1 METDTQK
8 KPLNFKLLAW
18 VLVIGGLAPMLDTT
32 IVNVAIPTLGHD
44 LHTTVALS
52 QWTITGYLLA
62 MGIIIPISGWLKER
76 LGGKKLWLLALAF
89 FLIGSVLAG
98 ASWNIDSMI
107 VFRVIQGIGAG
118 IITPLVV
125 TLLLE
130 AAHGQPLGKLMATVG
145 LPIAVVP
152 IFGPVVAGIILN
164 NFDWRWIFY
173 VNVPIVIIGF
183 MLACWKLPK
192 YEPLP
197 NKRVFDWL
205 GFLQLAPAIT
215 LILYGLSQATGKD
228 GFSSENVWLPIIV
241 GGVLTTCFVAYSFRK
256 KDPLINLHAF
266 RARSYAMSAIILFLS
281 GLSVYGP
288 LLLISLFYQEVQHQ
302 TVLVTG
308 LLLAP
313 QGIGSLISRVA
324 AGKLTDKIGS
334 KPIILAGLALA
345 TLGTL
350 PFAFAT
356 ANTSEWFLAA
366 ALFVRGLGLTPIII
380 AVMVGAFQGLPKEE
394 TANASST
401 VRIIQQ
407 VGGSFGTAVLVLILT
422 QATLT
427 LSLPSEAFNLA
438 FLWSI
443 GFVILALVPALLLP
457 KFVKK

>member
-89 FLIGSVLAG
+89 FLVGSVLAG

-145 LPIAVVP
+145 LPIAIVP
-152 IFGPVVAGIILN
+152 IFGPVVAGLILN

-173 VNVPIVIIGF
+173 VNVPIVIVGF
-183 MLACWKLPK
+183 MLAWWKLPK
-192 YEPLP
+192 YEASP
-197 NKRVFDWL
+197 NKRIFDWL
-205 GFLQLAPAIT
+205 GFLQLAPAIS
-215 LILYGLSQATGKD
+215 LILYSLSQATGKD
-228 GFSSENVWLPIIV
+228 GFSSQDVWLPLIV
-241 GGVLTTCFVAYSFRK
+241 GVVLTACFVAYSLRK
-256 KDPLINLHAF
+256 KDPLISLHAF
-266 RARSYAMSAIILFLS
+266 RARSYSMSAIILFLS

-345 TLGTL
+345 T
-350 PFAFAT
+350 
-356 ANTSEWFLAA
+356 ANTNEWFLAA
-366 ALFVRGLGLTPIII
+366 ALFVRGLGLTPITI

-422 QATLT
+422 QAALT
-427 LSLPSEAFNLA
+427 HSLPSEAFNLA
-438 FLWSI
+438 FWWSI
-443 GFVILALVPALLLP
+443 GFVLLALVPALLLP